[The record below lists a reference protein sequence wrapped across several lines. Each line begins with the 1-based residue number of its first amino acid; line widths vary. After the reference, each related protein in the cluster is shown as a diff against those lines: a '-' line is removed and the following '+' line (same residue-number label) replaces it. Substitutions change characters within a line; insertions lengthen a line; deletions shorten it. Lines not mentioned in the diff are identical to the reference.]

1 MDILPLLDELQTIAR
16 NGLAYTNNPYDQERY
31 QRLLELVSNYYGQTI
46 DIPAADIQRR
56 FQAELGYI
64 TPKVGADAA
73 IFNDVGQILLMQ
85 RADNGQWCLPCGWV
99 DPGESPAEAAV
110 RETKEE
116 CGLDVKVIK
125 LVDVFT
131 RKPSLELGP
140 HTMVAVVYFCE
151 VTGGEL
157 QLSHEGLALKYCWID
172 EVEDWHGL
180 HHQYARAAHSVWQEL
195 QADIA

>member
-1 MDILPLLDELQTIAR
+1 MDILQLLDELQTIAR
-16 NGLAYTNNPYDQERY
+16 NGLTYSNNPYDQERY
-31 QRLLELVSNYYGQTI
+31 QRLLKLVSSYYGQTL
-46 DIPAADIQRR
+46 DLPAADIQRR

-73 IFNDVGQILLMQ
+73 IFNDAGQILLMK

-99 DPGESPAEAAV
+99 DPSESPAEAAV

-140 HTMVAVVYFCE
+140 HTMVAVVYICE

-172 EVEDWHGL
+172 EVQDWHGL
-180 HHQYARAAHSVWQEL
+180 HRQYARAAHSVWQGL
-195 QADIA
+195 QANIA

>member
-16 NGLAYTNNPYDQERY
+16 NGLTYADNPYDQARY
-31 QRLLELVSNYYGQTI
+31 QRLLELVSSYYGQTI
-46 DIPAADIQRR
+46 DIPAAEIQRR
-56 FQAELGYI
+56 FQAELGYV

-73 IFNDVGQILLMQ
+73 IFNDAGQILLMK

-99 DPGESPAEAAV
+99 DPSESPAEAAV

-140 HTMVAVVYFCE
+140 HTMVAVVYICE

-180 HHQYARAAHSVWQEL
+180 HRQYARAAHSVWQEL
-195 QADIA
+195 QANIT

>member
-16 NGLAYTNNPYDQERY
+16 NGLTYADNPYDQERY
-31 QRLLELVSNYYGQTI
+31 QRLLELASSYYGQTI
-46 DIPAADIQRR
+46 DIPAVDIQRR
-56 FQAELGYI
+56 FQTELGYV

-73 IFNDVGQILLMQ
+73 IFNDTGQILLMK

-99 DPGESPAEAAV
+99 DPSESPAEAAV
-110 RETKEE
+110 RETREE

-140 HTMVAVVYFCE
+140 HTMVAVVYICE

-157 QLSHEGLALKYCWID
+157 QLSHEGLALKYSWIE

-180 HHQYARAAHSVWQEL
+180 HRQYARAAHSVWQEL
-195 QADIA
+195 RANTA